1 MNEPDGGGSRSGY
14 IADDVSGAGDPD
26 EIARAAAAFAKETAR
41 REEYDA
47 ASRKPCS
54 AGKMARRI
62 AMMLGEKD
70 GADQAADGRMATANA
85 AADGRIV
92 TPDGNGGEAGT
103 LTTGN
108 GGGVAAPD
116 AGPRPPWLRVKA
128 VRGENWRKMLTNLGG
143 LHTVCQE
150 ANCPNIGE
158 CYNRGT
164 ATFMI
169 LGDTCTRSC
178 GFCNVKMGKV
188 DEVDW
193 TEPER
198 LAESVERLGLRHV
211 VITSVNR
218 DNLPDGGA
226 SVFAECIRKIRART
240 PGVTIEVLTPDFLGD
255 LPSLKIVMDE
265 KPEVFN
271 HNVETVPRLYRPVR
285 PQARYERSLSVLA
298 EAKKMYPA
306 GLTKSGLM
314 VGLGEEFGEV
324 VEVLKDLRAH
334 DVDMVTIGQYLQP
347 NKYMLPVIRYV
358 TPEEFDELGAAARE
372 LGFIGVASGP
382 LVRSSYF
389 AENQLPERG

>member
-1 MNEPDGGGSRSGY
+1 M
-14 IADDVSGAGDPD
+14 
-26 EIARAAAAFAKETAR
+26 
-41 REEYDA
+41 
-47 ASRKPCS
+47 
-54 AGKMARRI
+54 
-62 AMMLGEKD
+62 
-70 GADQAADGRMATANA
+70 
-85 AADGRIV
+85 
-92 TPDGNGGEAGT
+92 
-103 LTTGN
+103 
-108 GGGVAAPD
+108 
-116 AGPRPPWLRVKA
+116 
-128 VRGENWRKMLTNLGG
+128 RGENWRKMLTNLGG

-198 LAESVERLGLRHV
+198 LADSVERMGLRHV

-218 DNLPDGGA
+218 DNLADGGA

-255 LPSLKIVMDE
+255 LPSLKIVMEE

-285 PQARYERSLSVLA
+285 PQARYDRSLFVLA
-298 EAKKMYPA
+298 EAKKMFPA

-324 VEVLKDLRAH
+324 VEVLKDLRGH

-347 NKYMLPVIRYV
+347 NKYMLPVVRYV
-358 TPEEFDELGAAARE
+358 TPEVFDELGEAARG

-389 AENQLPERG
+389 AENQLPERGASGST